1 MRAAL
6 LSSMYMYLELNML
19 YIISLSKDK
28 NISFIVVT
36 DLESI

>member
-6 LSSMYMYLELNML
+6 LSSMYLELNML
-19 YIISLSKDK
+19 YIISLSKDR
-28 NISFIVVT
+28 NISFIVIT

>member
-1 MRAAL
+1 
-6 LSSMYMYLELNML
+6 MYLELNML
-19 YIISLSKDK
+19 YIISLSKDR